1 MRDIYLRKN
10 FRQPKGCRFF
20 AARED
25 ERAEKLKKKKSGQ
38 SRQRW

>member
-20 AARED
+20 AARSVKYP
-25 ERAEKLKKKKSGQ
+25 AIVLIIGTLSLL
-38 SRQRW
+38 